1 LSWLK
6 ASLSIA
12 IAHGVRLLGGLIV
25 IKMIAIYLGPEGFG
39 RLGHFMSLIAIL
51 SVLAGGGILNGM
63 VKYVS
68 EYKQQPE
75 NLNIFLSNALAY
87 SLAFSSL
94 LFVVLMISAKPIS
107 LILFKS
113 VEYSELIM
121 VLGGIQFLYA
131 IVNFCNGTI
140 NGLRETFKFSKI
152 LVIGTLIGLPINYYA
167 ISHYGFTGAVV
178 GLALVNACLLLPA
191 LFELSK
197 LEVYKRIKFSLNR
210 PDTYRLSK
218 FSLMQMISLATLPL
232 AEIYV
237 RNLIIDNAGWYETG
251 LWQSLM
257 RLSSVYVGFFTTFLA
272 AYYMP
277 TLSSIVDKNQVVKYV
292 TKYVLGVGVAF
303 MLIAVMLY
311 VFRELVFTVI
321 FSKAFVIPAGY
332 LGFQLLGD
340 LFKIMS
346 YVIAFLVVAK
356 ARARLYVMGELIQT
370 ALYLGIA
377 TWFIKVADVS
387 KVFSAYAV
395 SNFLYFSVCVFA
407 LLWFKRTF
415 SENESILK

>member
-1 LSWLK
+1 
-6 ASLSIA
+6 
-12 IAHGVRLLGGLIV
+12 
-25 IKMIAIYLGPEGFG
+25 
-39 RLGHFMSLIAIL
+39 
-51 SVLAGGGILNGM
+51 
-63 VKYVS
+63 
-68 EYKQQPE
+68 
-75 NLNIFLSNALAY
+75 
-87 SLAFSSL
+87 
-94 LFVVLMISAKPIS
+94 
-107 LILFKS
+107 
-113 VEYSELIM
+113 
-121 VLGGIQFLYA
+121 
-131 IVNFCNGTI
+131 
-140 NGLRETFKFSKI
+140 
-152 LVIGTLIGLPINYYA
+152 
-167 ISHYGFTGAVV
+167 
-178 GLALVNACLLLPA
+178 
-191 LFELSK
+191 
-197 LEVYKRIKFSLNR
+197 
-210 PDTYRLSK
+210 
-218 FSLMQMISLATLPL
+218 
-232 AEIYV
+232 
-237 RNLIIDNAGWYETG
+237 
-251 LWQSLM
+251 
-257 RLSSVYVGFFTTFLA
+257 
-272 AYYMP
+272 MP